1 MIKNMT
7 VLGVFGGASLNSV
20 ELALVKTDGI
30 DINEIIKT
38 AVVPYPEPLAME
50 IRSVIGR
57 RICDLSFLQ
66 ENKQIQQ
73 LQQEMTDFYLEA
85 VNDFCSAEEFDEIG
99 VDSLT
104 ICNDPAD

>member
-1 MIKNMT
+1 MT

-50 IRSVIGR
+50 MPVRPKANPPYG
-57 RICDLSFLQ
+57 
-66 ENKQIQQ
+66 
-73 LQQEMTDFYLEA
+73 
-85 VNDFCSAEEFDEIG
+85 SA
-99 VDSLT
+99 
-104 ICNDPAD
+104 